1 MSERPISLPGP
12 MVRAIL
18 DGRKTQTQKLVRITG
33 SELATALNAFPRWHA
48 ARDVPGVIFPDG
60 ADSMLGIEI
69 KTPFQ
74 PGDCLWVRETWAVQ
88 HDMDHLKPSEMMLG
102 DARLHYAATEER
114 GGLLWRSPLFMP
126 HWASRICLRVHD
138 VRVQRL
144 QEISE
149 EEARAEGLHWWSK
162 DGQLRKWGLGERHR
176 SGELDFVEEWAD
188 MAHSHAEAFGRLWNS
203 INAKRAPWASNPWV
217 WVISFERLP

>member
-18 DGRKTQTQKLVRITG
+18 DGRKTKTRRLVRITG
-33 SELATALNAFPRWHA
+33 PELATALNDFPRWHA

-74 PGDCLWVRETWAVQ
+74 PGDCLWVREAWAVQ
-88 HDMDHLKPSEMMLG
+88 HALDPLKPSEMRPQ
-102 DARLHYAATEER
+102 DARLHYAASEDR
-114 GGLLWRSPLFMP
+114 GGLLWRSPISMP
-126 HWASRICLRVHD
+126 RWASRITLRVTD
-138 VRVQRL
+138 VLVQRL

-149 EEARAEGLHWWSK
+149 EDAKAEGCKTEDAFILYERGE
-162 DGQLRKWGLGERHR
+162 DDVLRTSEMQRTARG
-176 SGELDFVEEWAD
+176 
-188 MAHSHAEAFGRLWNS
+188 AFAVLWNS
-203 INAKRAPWASNPWV
+203 LNAKRTPWASNPWV
-217 WVISFERLP
+217 WVISFARLP